1 MPSPLPENYAWLATI
16 GPLPKMVTEALKEL
30 GTKEVGGA
38 GNNKTILAWAKET
51 KQQAVYT
58 ADAIP
63 WCGLFMD
70 VISKRAGKSRPKNPL
85 WALNWA
91 TMGKAVGQPILGDI
105 LTFTRESGGHVGIYI
120 GEDKDTFHVLGGNQ
134 SDAVGFTRIYKRR
147 LYAARRPSFLFR
159 MPPSAKAYILN
170 TTGGFVST
178 NEA

>member
-1 MPSPLPENYAWLATI
+1 MPQPLPEKYAWLATI

-38 GNNKTILAWAKET
+38 GNNKHILEWAKEV

-58 ADAIP
+58 ADSIP
-63 WCGLFMD
+63 WCGLFMA
-70 VISKRAGKSRPKNPL
+70 VVSKRAGKSSPSNPL

-134 SDAVGFTRIYKRR
+134 GDMVSFTRVYKRR

-159 MPPSAKAYILN
+159 LPASARAYVLKTDGTPI
-170 TTGGFVST
+170 ST